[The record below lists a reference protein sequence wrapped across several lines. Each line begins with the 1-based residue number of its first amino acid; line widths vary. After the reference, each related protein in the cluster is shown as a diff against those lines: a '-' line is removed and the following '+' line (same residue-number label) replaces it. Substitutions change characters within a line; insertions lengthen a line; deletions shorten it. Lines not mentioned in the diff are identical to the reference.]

1 MQPQIFNFNSHSI
14 RTVTLPNG
22 EPGFVG
28 KDVCEVLG
36 YADTVNAMKQHCRGG
51 VAIHHPILDSL
62 GRTQQARILT
72 EPDLYRLIIGSK
84 LPAAEAF
91 ERWVFDEVL
100 PSIRKNGAYGP
111 STPVTL
117 THSYTDAVAGM
128 EVVARMLHLEGAAA
142 LGLIRKATALTAPH
156 LLPALPVYAIDAP
169 RHESGELVNGG
180 GSEVTVALSTLLKQH
195 NSRLSAVKANKTLQ
209 SLGYLEQRTR
219 PSTSG
224 QEVRKFWAVSEAG
237 LKFGKNVTSPS
248 NPKEVQP
255 HWFERTGAELVRQL
269 ESA

>member
-1 MQPQIFNFNSHSI
+1 MQPQVFNFNGHSI

-36 YADTVNAMKQHCRGG
+36 YTDTVNALKQHCRGG
-51 VAIHHPILDSL
+51 VVIHHPILDSL

-91 ERWVFDEVL
+91 ERWVFEEVL
-100 PSIRKNGAYGP
+100 PSIRKSGSYG
-111 STPVTL
+111 SATPVTL
-117 THSYTDAVAGM
+117 THSYTDALAGM

-169 RHESGELVNGG
+169 RKADGELVNDS
-180 GSEVTVALSTLLKQH
+180 GSEVTVALSTLLKKH
-195 NSRLSAVKANKTLQ
+195 NSSISAVKANKVLQ
-209 SLGYLEQRTR
+209 QLGYLEQRTR
-219 PSTSG
+219 PSSCGT
-224 QEVRKFWAVSEAG
+224 EVRKFWAVSKTG
-237 LKFGKNVTSPS
+237 LKFGKNVTSPA

-255 HWFERTGAELVRQL
+255 HWYERTGEELVRLL
-269 ESA
+269 ESI